1 MAQVRFY
8 GAKLPIT
15 ILKGWYDA
23 GYKKVIFQLESRDS
37 NNNRDEYFLIA
48 YPINTAT
55 KTVGE
60 VFTLE
65 STEQNVKVQDKLL
78 IGNLPFYQVQI
89 EKFLA
94 EAGAVYILFTSK
106 LPKASTPKLKD
117 YVIYHLQ
124 TMPDVTG
131 EALVEDELHPSPP
144 APPAD

>member
-1 MAQVRFY
+1 MAKVYFY
-8 GAKLPIT
+8 GAKLPIAT
-15 ILKGWYDA
+15 LSGWYEK

-37 NNNRDEYFLIA
+37 NSNRDEYFLIA
-48 YPINTAT
+48 YPINTDT

-65 STEQNVKVQDKLL
+65 STEQKVGVKDKLL
-78 IGNLPFYQVQI
+78 IGNLPLYEDQI
-89 EKFLA
+89 KKFLA

-106 LPKASTPKLKD
+106 LPSTSTPKLKD

-124 TMPDVTG
+124 SMPVTV
-131 EALVEDELHPSPP
+131 EALVEEELHPSPP